1 MKSTRPV
8 LPAAIQGKKCVP
20 ASVLTFT
27 GIAQLVPLSLECV
40 NQISKTAVPLIVLRL
55 SAKTEY
61 TFPCWPGESESS
73 TASVAK
79 MSSVL
84 VFEGP
89 LKIKCASHTV
99 SPPRIAFDF
108 QRALERSEEHT
119 SELQSLTNLVCR
131 LLLEKKNDQTIKPRR
146 D

>member
-27 GIAQLVPLSLECV
+27 GVAQLVPLSLECV
-40 NQISKTAVPLIVLRL
+40 NQMSKTAVPLIVLRL

-61 TFPCWPGESESS
+61 TFPCWAGEPESS
-73 TASVAK
+73 TPNVAK

-84 VFEGP
+84 
-89 LKIKCASHTV
+89 
-99 SPPRIAFDF
+99 
-108 QRALERSEEHT
+108 RSEERRVGK
-119 SELQSLTNLVCR
+119 EWRCR
-131 LLLEKKNDQTIKPRR
+131 RTTTHKKSK
-146 D
+146 

>member
-89 LKIKCASHTV
+89 LKINTDDIFATLAV
-99 SPPRIAFDF
+99 D
-108 QRALERSEEHT
+108 
-119 SELQSLTNLVCR
+119 
-131 LLLEKKNDQTIKPRR
+131 
-146 D
+146 